1 MAPIVPEPRV
11 RQGARRFLVQ
21 RVPTREDREVATPLD
36 PTALGCLLAENRRMP
51 MHVGGLQLF
60 RKPPDAGR
68 TYVRELFEFMRDT
81 SDIAPLFLKRPYRS
95 LKTAGQWVWVEDD
108 QFDIEHHVRHSA
120 LPKPGRVREL
130 FELCSRLHSSRLAHE
145 RPLWE
150 WHLIEGLRDGRV
162 AMYTKMHHS
171 LIDGV
176 SAMRLLRSILS
187 SDPDERD
194 MPAPWARRPP
204 SSKIG
209 QAQEAAEHPTSRDA
223 VRALKTALGLSAD
236 AAGIPKALIQTL
248 NRSLRNETATLSLY
262 APKTILNRE
271 ITASRRFAAQDW
283 PLDRIRAIGKATGT
297 TLNDVVLAMSS
308 GAMRTYLSELGAL
321 PDTTLIAMVPVGL
334 NAKQAQHASA
344 AGGNAVG
351 SIMVKLGTD
360 LEDPLDR
367 LLLIHASMLDGK
379 QALAQMTPL
388 QIQAMSAVGQ
398 VPAILPTLLGMTNL
412 VRPAYNLVISNV
424 PGSRTTQYFNGAE
437 MVGTYPLSVPID
449 GNALNITCN
458 SYADKMAFGLTGC
471 RRTVPHLQRI
481 LGFLDDEIAALEKV
495 AGLT

>member
-1 MAPIVPEPRV
+1 
-11 RQGARRFLVQ
+11 
-21 RVPTREDREVATPLD
+21 VATPLD
-36 PTALGCLLAENRRMP
+36 PTALGFLLAENRRMP
-51 MHVGGLQLF
+51 MHVGGLQLY
-60 RKPPDAGR
+60 RRPPDAGR
-68 TYVRELFEFMRDT
+68 NYVRDLFESARDT
-81 SDIAPLFLKRPYRS
+81 TEIAPLFLKRPYRS
-95 LKTAGQWVWVEDD
+95 IKTAGQWVWVEDD

-130 FELCSRLHSSRLAHE
+130 FELCSRLHSTRLATE

-150 WHLIEGLRDGRV
+150 WHLIEGLRDGRI
-162 AMYTKMHHS
+162 AMYTKLHHS
-171 LIDGV
+171 LVDGIA
-176 SAMRLLRSILS
+176 AMRLLQSIVS

-194 MPAPWARRPP
+194 MPAPWAKRPP
-204 SSKIG
+204 RSKIG
-209 QAQEAAEHPTSRDA
+209 KAQEAAELASSGES
-223 VRALKTALGLSAD
+223 VSALKTALGISAD

-248 NRSLRNETATLSLY
+248 NRSLRNETSTLALF
-262 APKTILNRE
+262 APNTILNRE

-283 PLDRIRAIGKATGT
+283 PLERMRAIGKATGT
-297 TLNDVVLAMSS
+297 TLNDVVLAMCS
-308 GAMRTYLSELGAL
+308 GAIRTYLSELDAL
-321 PDTTLIAMVPVGL
+321 PETSLIAMVPVGL
-334 NAKQAQHASA
+334 HAKSRNTGT
-344 AGGNAVG
+344 GGNAVG

-412 VRPAYNLVISNV
+412 VKPAYNLVISNV
-424 PGSRTTQYFNGAE
+424 PGPRTTQYFNGAE
-437 MVGTYPLSVPID
+437 MLGTYPLSVPID

-458 SYADKMAFGLTGC
+458 SYADQMAFGLTGC

-481 LGFLDDEIAALEKV
+481 LGYLDDEISALEKV
-495 AGLT
+495 AGV